1 MSEKQELTVV
11 GKSIPRVDGFE
22 KVTGQ
27 AVYGMDFKLPGMLYA
42 KVLRSTHAHA
52 RLVRIDTS
60 KARKLPGVRAVITAK
75 DVPLNLYGAVIKDT
89 RFMALDKVRYMGEAV
104 AAVAAVDE
112 EVAQEAL
119 ALIEVEYQPL
129 PAVFGPRE
137 AMKPDAPLIHERV
150 QDYRCGPDVW
160 PVPDSNICQHLK
172 VRKGDVEKGF
182 AAADFVFE
190 DNYYDQRVQ
199 HCPMEPHAVVAKLEP
214 SGRIVVWSNTQAPAR
229 ERAGLAE
236 AFGLPLSKIRVIG
249 TYVGGGFGNKTFVA
263 LEALVSALALKTRGR
278 PVKISLS
285 REEIFC
291 ATVTKHPCYV
301 RVKTGVKKDGR
312 FTARQVTAMYDTGAY
327 SEKGEW
333 VARNAGIASSGPYK
347 LPNITIDSYCVYTN
361 KVCSG
366 PFRGFGDTQVTWAG
380 EQQVDKIARE
390 LGIDPLAIRLLN
402 ADEEGSQSATGEI
415 LKGVGLKQTLQQAT
429 HDLGWSRDK
438 IEPYRGRGLASV
450 HKNTN
455 PGTSSGALVLVH
467 EGATASVLTSS
478 VDSGQGCKTVI
489 AQIAAQE
496 LGLPVEVISI
506 STPDTDV
513 TPYDFGS
520 VSSRTTFYMGNAVM
534 QAAREARERMLEMA
548 GDLLEANPADLELAD
563 GRVFVKGNP
572 ERGIALFD
580 LFLPHRHS
588 GMRKGYVLGRGT
600 YSSLKEQPL
609 DRETG
614 QSPKP
619 TAFWMYATH
628 AAEAQVD
635 PETGQVTLIKIAA
648 AHDLGKAINPAGCDG
663 QVQGSIAFG
672 IGSALYEEM
681 VLEGGKVLNASFM
694 DYMLP
699 TSLDMPQLLPSM
711 VEVAHE
717 DGPYGAKGLAD
728 AAICPAPAAIGNAV
742 ADAIGVWIY
751 DSPITPEKV
760 FNALRIKE
768 GLKTPGR

>member
-1 MSEKQELTVV
+1 MREEQELTLV

-27 AVYGMDFKLPGMLYA
+27 AIYGMDFKLPGMLCA
-42 KVLRSTHAHA
+42 KVLRSSHAHA
-52 RLVRIDTS
+52 RIVRIDTS
-60 KARKLPGVRAVITAK
+60 PARRLPGVRAVVTGK

-104 AAVAAVDE
+104 AAVAALDE

-119 ALIEVEYQPL
+119 ALIDVEYQPL
-129 PAVFGPRE
+129 PAMFDPRE
-137 AMKPDAPLIHERV
+137 AVKPEALLIHERV

-160 PVPDSNICQHLK
+160 PEPDSNICQHLK
-172 VRKGDVEKGF
+172 VRKGNIEHGF

-190 DNYYDQRVQ
+190 DNYYDHRVQ

-214 SGRIVVWSNTQAPAR
+214 SGRIIVWSNTQAPAR

-249 TYVGGGFGNKTFVA
+249 TYVGGGFGNKTFVVV
-263 LEALVSALALKTRGR
+263 EALACALALKTRGR
-278 PVKISLS
+278 PVKLILT

-291 ATVTKHPCYV
+291 STVTKHPCYV
-301 RVKTGVKKDGR
+301 RVKTGVKKDGS
-312 FTARQVTAMYDTGAY
+312 FTAREVTAIYDTGAY

-333 VARNAGIASSGPYK
+333 VARNAGLAAAGPYK
-347 LPNITIDSYCVYTN
+347 LANIKIDSYCVYTN

-402 ADEEGSQSATGEI
+402 ADEEGSKSATGEV
-415 LKGVGLKQTLQQAT
+415 LKSVGLKQTLEQAT
-429 HDLGWSRDK
+429 HNLGWTRNK
-438 IEPYRGRGLASV
+438 LEPYQGLGLACV

-455 PGTSSGALVLVH
+455 PGTSSGALVMVH
-467 EGATASVLTSS
+467 EDATASVLTSS

-489 AQIAAQE
+489 AQIAAEE
-496 LGLPVEVISI
+496 LGLPVEAISI

-520 VSSRTTFYMGNAVM
+520 VSSRTTFYMGNAVLE
-534 QAAREARERMLEMA
+534 AAREARDRILELA
-548 GDLLEANPADLELAD
+548 GDQLEANPADLELAH
-563 GRVFVKGNP
+563 GRIFVRGNP
-572 ERGIALFD
+572 ERGVTLFD

-600 YSSLKEQPL
+600 YTSLNEKPL

-628 AAEAQVD
+628 AAEARVD
-635 PETGQVTLIKIAA
+635 PETGEVTLIKIAA
-648 AHDLGKAINPAGCDG
+648 AHDLGKAINPAGCDA

-672 IGSALYEEM
+672 VGSTLYEEM
-681 VLEGGKVLNASFM
+681 VLEAGKVVNPNLM

-699 TSLDMPQLLPSM
+699 TSLDMPQLLPSV
-711 VEVAHE
+711 VEVGHE

-728 AAICPAPAAIGNAV
+728 AAICPVPAAIGNAV
-742 ADAIGVWIY
+742 ANAIGVWIH

-760 FNALRIKE
+760 LNALRSKKE
-768 GLKTPGR
+768 RQPKD